1 MLEHNYILIH
11 LVIVILSIILSYII
25 YRYLKYDLIDI
36 SKFVKNDI
44 EKFTSP
50 HLINEDM
57 FINDETAYPI
67 NEDMFINDETAYPIL
82 EDNTKIIQDK
92 LDEYLN
98 KDTID
103 EELERLQV
111 YNRK

>member
-1 MLEHNYILIH
+1 MLAPNYILIH
-11 LVIVILSIILSYII
+11 LVIVILSIVLSYII

-44 EKFTSP
+44 ENFTQS
-50 HLINEDM
+50 INTDM
-57 FINDETAYPI
+57 FH
-67 NEDMFINDETAYPIL
+67 DETAYPIL
-82 EDNTKIIQDK
+82 EDITNKIQTKYDK
-92 LDEYLN
+92 YFN

-103 EELERLQV
+103 EELRRLQV

>member
-1 MLEHNYILIH
+1 MLTPNYFLIH
-11 LVIVILSIILSYII
+11 LVIIVLSIILSYII

-44 EKFTSP
+44 ENFTQLSTD
-50 HLINEDM
+50 I
-57 FINDETAYPI
+57 F
-67 NEDMFINDETAYPIL
+67 NDETAYPIL
-82 EDNTKIIQDK
+82 EDITKEIQSEFDK
-92 LDEYLN
+92 YSN

-103 EELERLQV
+103 EELRRLQV

>member
-1 MLEHNYILIH
+1 MLVPNYFLIH
-11 LVIVILSIILSYII
+11 LVIIILSIIISYII

-44 EKFTSP
+44 ENFTQLSTD
-50 HLINEDM
+50 I
-57 FINDETAYPI
+57 F
-67 NEDMFINDETAYPIL
+67 NDETAYPIL
-82 EDNTKIIQDK
+82 EDITKEIQSEFDK
-92 LDEYLN
+92 YSN

-103 EELERLQV
+103 EELRRLQV

>member
-1 MLEHNYILIH
+1 MLAPNYFLIH
-11 LVIVILSIILSYII
+11 LVIIVLSIILSYII

-44 EKFTSP
+44 ENFTQLSTD
-50 HLINEDM
+50 I
-57 FINDETAYPI
+57 F
-67 NEDMFINDETAYPIL
+67 NDETAYPIL
-82 EDNTKIIQDK
+82 EDITKEIQSEFDK
-92 LDEYLN
+92 YSN

-103 EELERLQV
+103 EELRRLQV